1 MLWRIQR
8 DLPLDLV
15 PWPFRCCTLADI
27 KKAAGGA
34 QLPTNAAVEF
44 CATCRVTVHHQCHYK
59 GIMHVAWTMQLLS
72 RRPPRGRLQNQPRSA
87 SARTLTWRPFAD
99 SKWGG
104 PPFPGTAF
112 RAAANRNQRRATD
125 ERRRHHGRGPSLRT
139 VGPPAAPS
147 GSQQAG
153 EPSAVTDASTAPG
166 AGATRITVTQPA
178 SPGTPARWAES
189 ATATQAAPDAV
200 TPATPVLRRS
210 ARHRR
215 PPDRYSTN

>member
-1 MLWRIQR
+1 MSDGTTWHRHANHVR
-8 DLPLDLV
+8 P
-15 PWPFRCCTLADI
+15 RLA
-27 KKAAGGA
+27 
-34 QLPTNAAVEF
+34 T
-44 CATCRVTVHHQCHYK
+44 
-59 GIMHVAWTMQLLS
+59 
-72 RRPPRGRLQNQPRSA
+72 SA
-87 SARTLTWRPFAD
+87 
-99 SKWGG
+99 
-104 PPFPGTAF
+104 
-112 RAAANRNQRRATD
+112 
-125 ERRRHHGRGPSLRT
+125 
-139 VGPPAAPS
+139 AAPS